1 MEKRDTLEGDTV
13 KREKW
18 AAGLGSGGLGAER
31 GGGESDSSEDVAS
44 GCSGKSSSHSYPT
57 PERSGKPKHNRYLV
71 TEQSDILRSPADC
84 TILSSRT
91 SLYSQVT
98 KNLTVQWRPKSSIL
112 DPEGQQTLTHI
123 LSLVSTLF
131 LIL

>member
-1 MEKRDTLEGDTV
+1 MEKRDTLEGETV
-13 KREKW
+13 KRENW
-18 AAGLGSGGLGAER
+18 AAGLGSGGLGTER

-57 PERSGKPKHNRYLV
+57 PERNGKPKQNRYLV
-71 TEQSDILRSPADC
+71 TEQSDILCSPADS

-98 KNLTVQWRPKSSIL
+98 KNQTVQSDQKVPFWTQQV
-112 DPEGQQTLTHI
+112 EQTLTHI

-131 LIL
+131 IIL